1 MSEAPFPRV
10 RALMAKETAEL
21 RAAPGVLVTPLLMLL
36 TAVALPFVIVV
47 GVPAWTGEALGGAD
61 DLVELA
67 RELAP
72 LVPAVTALTADGA
85 VQAFV
90 LQQFLPLLVLVP
102 VIGAMTLVTTSVV
115 GEKQARSLEPLL
127 ATPIT
132 TGELLAAKTG
142 VALLVSLAL
151 LAAGFAVLLGA
162 AAAFAEPGV
171 AATLLT
177 PRPLALVGALAPAV
191 AAVALVLG
199 VMASSRTARRAYRA
213 AVRRPRRAANHGPL
227 RGSAG
232 RAPVAV
238 HRLDPDCRGAAVAAQ
253 SLARRHWRAR
263 VRPRTHPHEMDLI
276 SGTRML
282 A

>member
-10 RALMAKETAEL
+10 RALMVKETAEL

-132 TGELLAAKTG
+132 TAELLAAKTG

-151 LAAGFAVLLGA
+151 LSAGFAVLLGA

-199 VMASSRTARRAYRA
+199 VMASSRTRDARTAQQFGGLVVLPIMALFVGQLGGHLLLSTGWILTAAALLWLLSVLLA
-213 AVRRPRRAANHGPL
+213 AVG
-227 RGSAG
+227 
-232 RAPVAV
+232 V
-238 HRLDPDCRGAAVAAQ
+238 
-253 SLARRHWRAR
+253 R
-263 VRPRTHPHEMDLI
+263 VFDREHIL
-276 SGTRML
+276 TRWT
-282 A
+282 